1 MSELMSGD
9 DGGSSS
15 PLASPLRARSQ
26 RERKR
31 NPFIFNDDAET
42 YYPSSL
48 GGGSKLSYSPRKAA
62 SQQPVTYGRKPRS
75 PAKSS
80 STPSISG
87 VKVEAFSSSSVEL
100 PNEVKPSTS
109 SSMAGFRA
117 ESPPESMQLTST
129 ESEMLAAVDASIVDT
144 KPSAGHHQKRISK
157 VAAQN
162 LSFQVVPPARPSASV
177 NLFQELASVASS
189 EQQRINITTSSFAG
203 RHSMMDAVVQQRH
216 QQHPTAEALEA
227 SQTDKKVAQR
237 IGIKLRNLLKLP
249 KAHKWVCYEWFY
261 SNIDKPLFDG
271 DNDFVLCLKE
281 SFPQLKTTK
290 MTRTEW
296 CKIRRLMGKPR
307 RCSQAFFTEERAA
320 LMTKRA
326 KIRMLQQRK
335 VTELTNFKDLPER
348 IPLPLVIGMKVTAR
362 LRRPQDGL
370 FTGVVDAVNTI
381 DNTYRVTFDRSGLG
395 TLSVAD
401 FEVLS
406 NLPIE
411 TMPLSAFAIK
421 SRPKLPPAFPPI
433 HFPSPPKLE
442 RRTRL
447 DNDPF
452 LGTTT
457 DAVKKQSLWDSD
469 LYGGFPVKF
478 LKHVVLLTKILKRKK
493 ELIARQREMNSE
505 AEVVV
510 ASSRPLASDFQRRY
524 AGVVLEL
531 ESVNR
536 ELRSNLTQIQ
546 SWVGELAPDQGLQP
560 LNKPVEI
567 WAKCQKDADEMV
579 TATNKKMLE
588 ENSSNQLVAFNRM
601 AGNDGLVRSEKSLKL
616 VSKLSALLL
625 HIKMLGEN
633 DLHSFEFASL
643 GTSLMD
649 IKKTLDPSNVKLFE
663 DHVEV
668 HVNHIQGGLTQLG
681 NLTAF
686 SAAES

>member
-1 MSELMSGD
+1 MSDSPSDLSG
-9 DGGSSS
+9 S

-48 GGGSKLSYSPRKAA
+48 GGGSKLSYSPRKGS
-62 SQQPVTYGRKPRS
+62 SQQPITYVRKKS
-75 PAKSS
+75 PVKSS
-80 STPSISG
+80 SSSIKSG
-87 VKVEAFSSSSVEL
+87 SLLIGKVEPKAEGMSSYR
-100 PNEVKPSTS
+100 P
-109 SSMAGFRA
+109 
-117 ESPPESMQLTST
+117 ESPPDAMQLTSA
-129 ESEMLAAVDASIVDT
+129 ESDILASVDSSIIET
-144 KPSAGHHQKRISK
+144 KPSAGHHRKRISK
-157 VAAQN
+157 VTQN
-162 LSFQVVPPARPSASV
+162 LLFQVVAPARPSSSV
-177 NLFQELASVASS
+177 DLFQELANAPTPVSHQRPGNPIQYIGHETEISHSS
-189 EQQRINITTSSFAG
+189 RINPSQPA
-203 RHSMMDAVVQQRH
+203 
-216 QQHPTAEALEA
+216 HPTQEALEA

-281 SFPQLKTTK
+281 SFPQLKTTT

-381 DNTYRVTFDRSGLG
+381 ENTYRVTFDRSGLG
-395 TLSVAD
+395 TISVAD
-401 FEVLS
+401 FEILS
-406 NLPIE
+406 NSPIE

-433 HFPSPPKLE
+433 HFPSAPKLE

-452 LGTTT
+452 LGTA
-457 DAVKKQSLWDSD
+457 DAIKKQSIWDSD
-469 LYGGFPVKF
+469 LYGGFPVTF
-478 LKHVVLLTKILKRKK
+478 LKHVVLMTKILKRKK
-493 ELIARQREMNSE
+493 ELISSQCEMNSE

-510 ASSRPLASDFQRRY
+510 ASSEPLALDFQRRY
-524 AGVVLEL
+524 AGIVMEL
-531 ESVNR
+531 ETLNR
-536 ELRSNLTQIQ
+536 ELRSNMTQIQ
-546 SWVGELAPDQGLQP
+546 TWVGELAPDQGLQP

-567 WAKCQKDADEMV
+567 WAKCQKDADELV

-588 ENSSNQLVAFNRM
+588 ENSSNQLVAFSRLT
-601 AGNDGLVRSEKSLKL
+601 GDEGLVRSEKTLKL
-616 VSKLSALLL
+616 VSKMTAILL
-625 HIKMLGEN
+625 HIKMLGEH
-633 DLHSFEFASL
+633 DLHSFEFATL
-643 GTSLMD
+643 GTALMD
-649 IKKTLDPSNVKLFE
+649 VKKSLHPANLRLFE
-663 DHVEV
+663 DNVEV

-686 SAAES
+686 SAVES

>member
-1 MSELMSGD
+1 
-9 DGGSSS
+9 
-15 PLASPLRARSQ
+15 
-26 RERKR
+26 
-31 NPFIFNDDAET
+31 
-42 YYPSSL
+42 
-48 GGGSKLSYSPRKAA
+48 
-62 SQQPVTYGRKPRS
+62 
-75 PAKSS
+75 
-80 STPSISG
+80 
-87 VKVEAFSSSSVEL
+87 
-100 PNEVKPSTS
+100 
-109 SSMAGFRA
+109 
-117 ESPPESMQLTST
+117 MQLTAT
-129 ESEMLAAVDASIVDT
+129 ESDVLAAVDASIVDT

-157 VAAQN
+157 VSQN
-162 LSFQVVPPARPSASV
+162 LSFQILAPSRPSASV
-177 NLFQELASVASS
+177 DLFKELATAGASANRQMS
-189 EQQRINITTSSFAG
+189 APATFH
-203 RHSMMDAVVQQRH
+203 RHPPEVTP
-216 QQHPTAEALEA
+216 HPTQAALEA

-261 SNIDKPLFDG
+261 SNIDRPLFDG

-307 RCSQAFFTEERAA
+307 RCSEAFFTEERAA

-381 DNTYRVTFDRSGLG
+381 DNTYRVTFDRGGIG

-406 NLPIE
+406 NTPIE

-452 LGTTT
+452 LGTT
-457 DAVKKQSLWDSD
+457 AEAGVKKQSLWDSD

-493 ELIARQREMNSE
+493 ELIAAQRSMNAE

-510 ASSRPLASDFQRRY
+510 ASTRPLEHDFQRRY
-524 AGVVLEL
+524 AGVVLDL
-531 ESVNR
+531 EGVNR
-536 ELRSNLTQIQ
+536 QLRSNLTQIQ
-546 SWVGELAPDQGLQP
+546 SWVGELAPDQGIQP

-567 WAKCQKDADEMV
+567 WAKCQKDAEEMV
-579 TATNKKMLE
+579 AVTNKKMLE
-588 ENSSNQLVAFNRM
+588 ENSSNQLAAFNRM
-601 AGNDGLVRSEKSLKL
+601 AGNEGLVRSEKSLKL
-616 VSKLSALLL
+616 VAKLSAILLQV
-625 HIKMLGEN
+625 KMLGEN

-643 GTSLMD
+643 GTALMD
-649 IKKTLDPSNVKLFE
+649 VKKTLDPSNVKLFE
-663 DHVEV
+663 DNVEV
-668 HVNHIQGGLTQLG
+668 HVNHFQGGLTQLG

-686 SAAES
+686 SAVES